1 MKENEIVI
9 VKDDGTE
16 VVCEILFTHEANGKN
31 YVLFTMPDEEEIMA
45 ARYVPH
51 ADGSEDGDLL
61 DIETDE
67 EWDMLEELL
76 DQYFEDLEESDEPED
91 EE

>member
-1 MKENEIVI
+1 MNDNEIVI

-16 VVCEILFTHEANGKN
+16 VVCEIIFTHEANGKN
-31 YVLFTMPDEEEIMA
+31 YVVFSMPGEEEITA
-45 ARYVPH
+45 AVYVP
-51 ADGSEDGDLL
+51 SENGEEGDLL

-67 EWDMLEELL
+67 EWDMLDELL
-76 DQYFEDLEESDEPED
+76 DQYFDDLEESDESED